1 MARANAVAIL
11 VGAPRTGKTTLTK
24 AIIEAS
30 KKKVLIYDVNNEEAY
45 DDFKRMPLKKIPGW
59 RSGKFKVFTDDPE
72 ELIYQIYQNVRNA
85 TIIFEDATSYINRD
99 TTKYL
104 RKILVSRRHM
114 NLDII
119 FSFHSLNQVPPM
131 IYEMSN
137 YISLKKTNDTIQKVK
152 GLNKLPNPDDVL
164 KAFDKVRNSKDPYIT
179 VTVKTNV

>member
-1 MARANAVAIL
+1 MPRPNAVAIL

-24 AIIEAS
+24 KLIEAS
-30 KKKVLIYDVNNEEAY
+30 NKKVLIYDVNNEEAY
-45 DDFKRMPLKKIPGW
+45 DDYKRMPLKKLRGW
-59 RSGKFKVFTDDPE
+59 KGGKWKVFTDDAE
-72 ELIYQIYQNVRNA
+72 ELIYQIYANVRNA

-99 TTKYL
+99 TAKYL

-152 GLNKLPNPDDVL
+152 GLNKLPNPDDVM
-164 KAFDKVRNSKDPYIT
+164 KAFTKVHKSKDPFVT

>member
-1 MARANAVAIL
+1 MARPNAVAIL

-24 AIIEAS
+24 AIIEGS
-30 KKKVLIYDVNNEEAY
+30 HKKVLIYDVNNEEAY
-45 DDFKRMPLKKIPGW
+45 NGFKRMPLDKLPVW
-59 RSGKFKVFTDDPE
+59 RGGKWKVFTDDAE
-72 ELIYQIYQNVRNA
+72 DLIYQIYQNVRNA
-85 TIIFEDATSYINRD
+85 TIIFEDATSYINRE
-99 TTKYL
+99 TAKYL

-152 GLNKLPNPDDVL
+152 GLSKLPNPDDVL
-164 KAFDKVRNSKDPYIT
+164 KAFEKVRKSKDPFVT